1 MTLPDASPA
10 AGLPPDWRDW
20 LTQVLAEREAASLLR
35 RCRVLDSA
43 QGPRVR
49 VDGRWLHNFC
59 SNDYLGLAA
68 EPALREALI
77 AGARDCGVGAGA
89 AGLVCGHHRE
99 HEALAD
105 ELADWLGVEAVLLF
119 GNGYLANV
127 GILQGLAGAG
137 DAVFQDRLN
146 HASLLDGGLA
156 SGARHQRYAH
166 GDAAD
171 LARRLAASEARRHLV
186 VSDGVFSMDGDLAP
200 LPALLAASRTH
211 DALLMLDEAHA
222 FGVIGAQG
230 RGTVSH
236 FGLAA
241 DAVPLRMGT
250 LGKAFGVYGAFAA
263 GPRVLIDALQQLAR
277 TAIYTT
283 ALPPA
288 LAAATRAALT
298 RVREDDWRRERL
310 RALVARL
317 RAGLLAQGWDL
328 MPSDTPIQ
336 PVRVGDA
343 GRALALSAALAERGF
358 WVGAIRPPTVPAGT
372 ARLRL
377 TLTAAHDEAVV
388 DELLAVFADLVPAFA
403 SAPGAVSALPPA
415 EQENA

>member
-1 MTLPDASPA
+1 MTLLSA
-10 AGLPPDWRDW
+10 ATTGGLPDDWQTW
-20 LTQVLAEREAASLLR
+20 LSGVLAEREQAHLLR
-35 RCRVLDSA
+35 RCRVTDSA
-43 QGPRVR
+43 QGPRVL
-49 VDGRWLHNFC
+49 VGGRWLHNFC

-68 EPALREALI
+68 EPAVREALI
-77 AGARDCGVGAGA
+77 AAVRTAGVGAGA

-99 HEALAD
+99 HEALAR
-105 ELADWLGVEAVLLF
+105 ELADWLGVESVLLF

-166 GDAAD
+166 VDAGD
-171 LARRLAASEARRHLV
+171 LARRLGSCEARRRLV
-186 VSDGVFSMDGDLAP
+186 VSDGVFSMDGDIAP
-200 LPALLAASRTH
+200 LPDLLAVTRPQQ
-211 DALLMLDEAHA
+211 ALLMLDEAHA
-222 FGVIGAQG
+222 LGVLGAEG

-236 FGLAA
+236 FGLAP
-241 DAVPLRMGT
+241 DVVPLRMGT

-263 GPRVLIDALQQLAR
+263 GPQVLIDALQQLAR
-277 TAIYTT
+277 PAIYTT

-288 LAAATRAALT
+288 LAAATRAALLL
-298 RVREDDWRRERL
+298 VRADGWRRERL
-310 RALVARL
+310 RQHVARL

-328 MPSDTPIQ
+328 MASVTPIQ
-336 PVRVGDA
+336 PVIIGSA
-343 GRALALSAALAERGF
+343 ERALALSQALAARGF

-377 TLTAAHDEAVV
+377 TLTAAHDEAAI
-388 DELLAVFADLVPAFA
+388 DELLAVLADLAPAFVQ
-403 SAPGAVSALPPA
+403 SVEEEKS
-415 EQENA
+415 